1 MGFNLPSNLPVW
13 IIIIGA
19 LVAIGIGKMTFGG
32 LGCNPFNPAL
42 VGRCFLLVSFPAQM
56 TSWPVA
62 GQLTS
67 YVDAQTGATPLSIM
81 KEAIK
86 SGDPTVLD
94 RLPDSVSLLLGNPG
108 INHGAGTIGEIC
120 ALALIIGLI
129 YMLWKKI
136 ITWHIPVS
144 ILATVFVFCGLLH
157 VANPIYANPVAELLT
172 GGLMLGAIFMATDY
186 VTSPMTHKGQII
198 YGIAIGALTVIIRN
212 WGSYPEGMSFAI
224 LIMNAFTPLINAY
237 VKPKRFGEIVKED
250 KNEKLESSI
259 TNMVL
264 VLVGVALI
272 TGGILAYVNHITE
285 APIKLQAE
293 KTLADGIKAVMGG
306 VQLSVAE
313 NDTIKQTIKGKE
325 AVFVIHKTV
334 DSNKQDLGV
343 AVESTTGGF
352 GGDLKVL
359 VGFDKDGNILGYTIL
374 QHAETPG
381 LGAKADKWFQKD
393 GKGSIIGKNPNKD
406 NLTVKKTEVI

>member
-1 MGFNLPSNLPVW
+1 
-13 IIIIGA
+13 
-19 LVAIGIGKMTFGG
+19 
-32 LGCNPFNPAL
+32 
-42 VGRCFLLVSFPAQM
+42 
-56 TSWPVA
+56 
-62 GQLTS
+62 
-67 YVDAQTGATPLSIM
+67 
-81 KEAIK
+81 
-86 SGDPTVLD
+86 
-94 RLPDSVSLLLGNPG
+94 
-108 INHGAGTIGEIC
+108 
-120 ALALIIGLI
+120 
-129 YMLWKKI
+129 
-136 ITWHIPVS
+136 
-144 ILATVFVFCGLLH
+144 
-157 VANPIYANPVAELLT
+157 
-172 GGLMLGAIFMATDY
+172 
-186 VTSPMTHKGQII
+186 
-198 YGIAIGALTVIIRN
+198 
-212 WGSYPEGMSFAI
+212 
-224 LIMNAFTPLINAY
+224 
-237 VKPKRFGEIVKED
+237 
-250 KNEKLESSI
+250 
-259 TNMVL
+259 MVL

-343 AVESTTGGF
+343 AIESTTGGF

-359 VGFDKDGNILGYTIL
+359 VGFDKNGNILGYTIL

-406 NLTVKKTEVI
+406 NLTVKKDGGDIDAITASTITSRAFLLAVTQAYNAYKSGHVDANTSATGHYEK

>member
-1 MGFNLPSNLPVW
+1 
-13 IIIIGA
+13 
-19 LVAIGIGKMTFGG
+19 
-32 LGCNPFNPAL
+32 
-42 VGRCFLLVSFPAQM
+42 
-56 TSWPVA
+56 
-62 GQLTS
+62 
-67 YVDAQTGATPLSIM
+67 M
-81 KEAIK
+81 K
-86 SGDPTVLD
+86 
-94 RLPDSVSLLLGNPG
+94 
-108 INHGAGTIGEIC
+108 
-120 ALALIIGLI
+120 
-129 YMLWKKI
+129 
-136 ITWHIPVS
+136 
-144 ILATVFVFCGLLH
+144 
-157 VANPIYANPVAELLT
+157 
-172 GGLMLGAIFMATDY
+172 
-186 VTSPMTHKGQII
+186 
-198 YGIAIGALTVIIRN
+198 
-212 WGSYPEGMSFAI
+212 
-224 LIMNAFTPLINAY
+224 
-237 VKPKRFGEIVKED
+237 
-250 KNEKLESSI
+250 KLESSI

-313 NDTIKQTIKGKE
+313 NDTVKQTIKGKE

-406 NLTVKKTEVI
+406 NLTVKKDGGDIDAITASTITSRAFLLAVTQAYNAYKSGHVDANTSATGHYEK

>member
-1 MGFNLPSNLPVW
+1 
-13 IIIIGA
+13 
-19 LVAIGIGKMTFGG
+19 
-32 LGCNPFNPAL
+32 
-42 VGRCFLLVSFPAQM
+42 
-56 TSWPVA
+56 
-62 GQLTS
+62 
-67 YVDAQTGATPLSIM
+67 
-81 KEAIK
+81 
-86 SGDPTVLD
+86 
-94 RLPDSVSLLLGNPG
+94 
-108 INHGAGTIGEIC
+108 
-120 ALALIIGLI
+120 
-129 YMLWKKI
+129 
-136 ITWHIPVS
+136 
-144 ILATVFVFCGLLH
+144 
-157 VANPIYANPVAELLT
+157 
-172 GGLMLGAIFMATDY
+172 
-186 VTSPMTHKGQII
+186 
-198 YGIAIGALTVIIRN
+198 
-212 WGSYPEGMSFAI
+212 
-224 LIMNAFTPLINAY
+224 
-237 VKPKRFGEIVKED
+237 
-250 KNEKLESSI
+250 
-259 TNMVL
+259 MVL

-381 LGAKADKWFQKD
+381 LGAKADKWFQKY

-406 NLTVKKTEVI
+406 NLTVKKDGGDIDAITASTITSRAFLLAVTQAYNAYKSGHVDANTSATGHYEK

>member
-1 MGFNLPSNLPVW
+1 
-13 IIIIGA
+13 
-19 LVAIGIGKMTFGG
+19 
-32 LGCNPFNPAL
+32 
-42 VGRCFLLVSFPAQM
+42 
-56 TSWPVA
+56 
-62 GQLTS
+62 
-67 YVDAQTGATPLSIM
+67 M
-81 KEAIK
+81 K
-86 SGDPTVLD
+86 
-94 RLPDSVSLLLGNPG
+94 
-108 INHGAGTIGEIC
+108 
-120 ALALIIGLI
+120 
-129 YMLWKKI
+129 
-136 ITWHIPVS
+136 
-144 ILATVFVFCGLLH
+144 
-157 VANPIYANPVAELLT
+157 
-172 GGLMLGAIFMATDY
+172 
-186 VTSPMTHKGQII
+186 
-198 YGIAIGALTVIIRN
+198 
-212 WGSYPEGMSFAI
+212 
-224 LIMNAFTPLINAY
+224 
-237 VKPKRFGEIVKED
+237 
-250 KNEKLESSI
+250 KLESSI

-406 NLTVKKTEVI
+406 NLTVKKDGGNIDAITASTITSRAFLLAVTQAYNAYKSGHVDANTSATGHYEK

>member
-1 MGFNLPSNLPVW
+1 
-13 IIIIGA
+13 
-19 LVAIGIGKMTFGG
+19 
-32 LGCNPFNPAL
+32 
-42 VGRCFLLVSFPAQM
+42 
-56 TSWPVA
+56 
-62 GQLTS
+62 
-67 YVDAQTGATPLSIM
+67 
-81 KEAIK
+81 
-86 SGDPTVLD
+86 
-94 RLPDSVSLLLGNPG
+94 
-108 INHGAGTIGEIC
+108 
-120 ALALIIGLI
+120 
-129 YMLWKKI
+129 
-136 ITWHIPVS
+136 
-144 ILATVFVFCGLLH
+144 
-157 VANPIYANPVAELLT
+157 
-172 GGLMLGAIFMATDY
+172 
-186 VTSPMTHKGQII
+186 
-198 YGIAIGALTVIIRN
+198 
-212 WGSYPEGMSFAI
+212 
-224 LIMNAFTPLINAY
+224 
-237 VKPKRFGEIVKED
+237 
-250 KNEKLESSI
+250 
-259 TNMVL
+259 MVL

-359 VGFDKDGNILGYTIL
+359 VGFDKDGSILGYTIL

-406 NLTVKKTEVI
+406 NLTVKKDGGDVDAITASTITSRAFLLAVTQAYNAYKSGHVDANTSATGHYEK

>member
-1 MGFNLPSNLPVW
+1 
-13 IIIIGA
+13 
-19 LVAIGIGKMTFGG
+19 
-32 LGCNPFNPAL
+32 
-42 VGRCFLLVSFPAQM
+42 
-56 TSWPVA
+56 
-62 GQLTS
+62 
-67 YVDAQTGATPLSIM
+67 M
-81 KEAIK
+81 K
-86 SGDPTVLD
+86 
-94 RLPDSVSLLLGNPG
+94 
-108 INHGAGTIGEIC
+108 
-120 ALALIIGLI
+120 
-129 YMLWKKI
+129 
-136 ITWHIPVS
+136 
-144 ILATVFVFCGLLH
+144 
-157 VANPIYANPVAELLT
+157 
-172 GGLMLGAIFMATDY
+172 
-186 VTSPMTHKGQII
+186 
-198 YGIAIGALTVIIRN
+198 
-212 WGSYPEGMSFAI
+212 
-224 LIMNAFTPLINAY
+224 
-237 VKPKRFGEIVKED
+237 
-250 KNEKLESSI
+250 KLESSI

-313 NDTIKQTIKGKE
+313 NDTVKQTIKGKE

-352 GGDLKVL
+352 GGDQKVL

-406 NLTVKKTEVI
+406 NLTVKKDGGDIDAITASTITSRAFLLAVTQAYNAYKSGHVDANTSATGHYEK

>member
-1 MGFNLPSNLPVW
+1 
-13 IIIIGA
+13 
-19 LVAIGIGKMTFGG
+19 
-32 LGCNPFNPAL
+32 
-42 VGRCFLLVSFPAQM
+42 
-56 TSWPVA
+56 
-62 GQLTS
+62 
-67 YVDAQTGATPLSIM
+67 
-81 KEAIK
+81 
-86 SGDPTVLD
+86 
-94 RLPDSVSLLLGNPG
+94 
-108 INHGAGTIGEIC
+108 
-120 ALALIIGLI
+120 
-129 YMLWKKI
+129 
-136 ITWHIPVS
+136 
-144 ILATVFVFCGLLH
+144 
-157 VANPIYANPVAELLT
+157 
-172 GGLMLGAIFMATDY
+172 
-186 VTSPMTHKGQII
+186 
-198 YGIAIGALTVIIRN
+198 
-212 WGSYPEGMSFAI
+212 
-224 LIMNAFTPLINAY
+224 
-237 VKPKRFGEIVKED
+237 
-250 KNEKLESSI
+250 
-259 TNMVL
+259 MVL

-374 QHAETPG
+374 QHAETPE

-406 NLTVKKTEVI
+406 NLTVKKDGGDVDAITASTITSRAFLLAVTQAYNAYKSGHVDANTSATGHYEK